1 MSALPVIDFNQ
12 IFSSAGVKKSVDV
25 RAPVEFESGAVSG
38 STNFPILDN
47 TQRAEV
53 GTTYKQ
59 HGQEAAIVL
68 GNQLVSGAD
77 KELKIQ
83 NWKNF
88 FQQNPEAFIYCFR
101 GGLRSQTAQ
110 SWLHEVGIQ
119 IPRMQGG
126 YKNFRNQMI
135 QFIPLLVQK
144 TDALVLS
151 GATGAGKT
159 KLLRSSEL
167 SGKVVDLEK
176 IANHRGSAFGGYT
189 NPQPSQA
196 QFENDLI
203 SEWLRLGL
211 NQKGFGFDK
220 DVVTSVLGLGQRSFK
235 LLFEDESRLI
245 GLNALPNEIFS
256 LLRGSP
262 VVWIE
267 DSLEV
272 RIENTFEDYIL
283 NSDLGL
289 YYDCEIKQP
298 EVIQK
303 CTNVFQKYNSS
314 LIKISKKLGSL
325 QTALI
330 MKKMIQSET
339 DFFDRKSLE
348 SNKDWIRD
356 LLVHYYDPMYL
367 GSLEQRSPKVLFKGT
382 WQEVKKYLTS

>member
-1 MSALPVIDFNQ
+1 MSDLPIIEFSH
-12 IFSSAGVKKSVDV
+12 IFSATGMKKSVDV
-25 RAPVEFESGAVSG
+25 RAPVEFESGAVPG
-38 STNFPILDN
+38 AMNLPILDN

-53 GTTYKQ
+53 GTVYKNQ
-59 HGQEAAIVL
+59 SQDAAVVL
-68 GNQLVSGAD
+68 GHQLVSGSD

-83 NWKNF
+83 NWKSF
-88 FQQNPEAFIYCFR
+88 YKDNPQAFIYCFR

-110 SWLHEVGIQ
+110 KWLHEEGIQ
-119 IPRMQGG
+119 IPRLQGG
-126 YKNFRNQMI
+126 YKNIRTQML

-144 TDALVLS
+144 TDALVIS

-159 KLLRSSEL
+159 KLLRSREL
-167 SGKVVDLEK
+167 ATKVVDLEK

-196 QFENDLI
+196 QFENDLV

-211 NQKGFGFDK
+211 NQKAYGFDK
-220 DVVTSVLGLGQRSFK
+220 DLVAAVQVLGQRSFK

-245 GLNALPNEIFS
+245 GLNALPNEIFN

-262 VVWIE
+262 IVWIE

-272 RIENTFEDYIL
+272 RVENTYEDYIL

-289 YYDCEIKQP
+289 YFDCEVKDLGAV
-298 EVIQK
+298 EK
-303 CTNVFQKYNSS
+303 CTKVFEKYYSS

-330 MKKMIQSET
+330 MKKMIQSEK
-339 DFFDRKSLE
+339 DFFEKKRLD
-348 SNKDWIRD
+348 SNKEWIRD
-356 LLVHYYDPMYL
+356 LLLHYYDPMYL
-367 GSLEQRSPKVLFKGT
+367 GSLDQRSPKVLFKGT
-382 WQEVKKYLTS
+382 WQEVKTYLTR